1 MINDQRMAREWW
13 ENGLRKVRERERERS
28 ENDLKM
34 AREEPEKKATEW
46 PGNSEKMTRE
56 RSMNDQRMARE
67 WPGK

>member
-1 MINDQRMAREWW
+1 MAREWW
-13 ENGLRKVRERERERS
+13 ENGLRKVRERERS

-34 AREEPEKKATEW
+34 AREEPEKIATEW

-56 RSMNDQRMARE
+56 RSKMNQRMARE